1 MAVRTRSV
9 DQPVGLVDLVT
20 RLVGDI
26 GRLVDQRLDL
36 LKAELK
42 QDAANVARSLGLLAA
57 GAAGMGAGAAL
68 LLLALGLWVGQLI
81 GSTPGG
87 LAIVGAGLALASA
100 GLGLLAKRNLE
111 RQRLAR
117 ETVRELRRDAEWI
130 RHEV

>member
-1 MAVRTRSV
+1 VRTQHV
-9 DQPVGLVDLVT
+9 GQPMGLGELAT
-20 RLVGDI
+20 RLIGDL

-36 LKAELK
+36 FKAELK
-42 QDAANVARSLGLLAA
+42 RDAANVARNVGVLAA
-57 GAAGMGAGAAL
+57 GAVGVGVGAAL
-68 LLLALGLWVGQLI
+68 LLLALGLWVGQLV

-87 LAIVGAGLALASA
+87 LALVGAGLVLVSG
-100 GLGLLAKRNLE
+100 GLGLLAVKNLG

>member
-1 MAVRTRSV
+1 MPVRTREV
-9 DQPVGLVDLVT
+9 DQPDGLVDLVT
-20 RLVGDI
+20 RLIGDI
-26 GRLVDQRLDL
+26 GRLIDQRLDL

-42 QDAANVARSLGLLAA
+42 RDAANVARSLGMLAA
-57 GAAGMGAGAAL
+57 GAVGVGVGAAL
-68 LLLALGLWVGQLI
+68 LLLALGLWVGQLV

-87 LAIVGAGLALASA
+87 LALVGGGIALASA
-100 GLGLLAKRNLE
+100 GLGLLARKNLE

>member
-1 MAVRTRSV
+1 V

-36 LKAELK
+36 LKAELRR
-42 QDAANVARSLGLLAA
+42 DAANVARNIGVLAA
-57 GAAGMGAGAAL
+57 GAVGAGVGVVL

-87 LAIVGAGLALASA
+87 LAIVGAGLVLTSA
-100 GLGLLAKRNLE
+100 GLGLLAVKRLE

-117 ETVRELRRDAEWI
+117 DTVRELRRDAEWI

>member
-1 MAVRTRSV
+1 MRT
-9 DQPVGLVDLVT
+9 QQVGLGELAT
-20 RLVGDI
+20 RLIGDL

-42 QDAANVARSLGLLAA
+42 RDAANVARNVGVLAA
-57 GAAGMGAGAAL
+57 GTVGIGVGAAL
-68 LLLALGLWVGQLI
+68 LLLALGLWIGHLV

-87 LAIVGAGLALASA
+87 LALVGAGLVLAGA
-100 GLGLLAKRNLE
+100 GLGLLAVKSLA

>member
-1 MAVRTRSV
+1 V
-9 DQPVGLVDLVT
+9 DQPVGLVELVT
-20 RLVGDI
+20 RLIGDI

-42 QDAANVARSLGLLAA
+42 RDAANVARSLGVLAA
-57 GAAGMGAGAAL
+57 GAVGVGVGAAL
-68 LLLALGLWVGQLI
+68 LLLALGLWVGQLV

-87 LAIVGAGLALASA
+87 LAIVGGGLALAGA
-100 GLGLLAKRNLE
+100 GLGLLARKNLE

-117 ETVRELRRDAEWI
+117 ETIGELRRDAEWI